1 MMQNFNILHEFTKQH
16 ARQTS
21 CIYSYYVERAV
32 AVKNR
37 SWWRGPGCCV
47 RVKSTETCPH
57 LTKRWRK
64 NFPGGLWGKD
74 ELFARDN
81 HFYLFLPAV
90 FSLPSTFRPNW
101 QSRTKLVIMASCTS
115 LSLSLSSLLIF
126 SHWSSHH
133 WAMEWGRDTGERKQK
148 KKKLFMPSDDDMYP
162 WVFPFHPRPDRR
174 VALTYVSLDYPTVY
188 SPFWL
193 EIFLH
198 IISHPL
204 LGLTGLVCCSVGR
217 WKVTR
222 KSEHE

>member
-32 AVKNR
+32 AVRNR

-115 LSLSLSSLLIF
+115 LSLSLISSHLLSLILSSLG
-126 SHWSSHH
+126 HGMRQRYWR
-133 WAMEWGRDTGERKQK
+133 AETK

-174 VALTYVSLDYPTVY
+174 VALAYVSLDYPTVY
-188 SPFWL
+188 SPFWF

>member
-115 LSLSLSSLLIF
+115 LSLSLSHLFSSSLTDPLIIGPWNEAEILE
-126 SHWSSHH
+126 S
-133 WAMEWGRDTGERKQK
+133 GNK

-188 SPFWL
+188 SPFWF

>member
-115 LSLSLSSLLIF
+115 LSLSLSHLFSSSLTDPLIIGPWNEAEILESGNKKKSF
-126 SHWSSHH
+126 SCLQMMTCIREFFRFIR
-133 WAMEWGRDTGERKQK
+133 AQTGELRSLMFPLIIR
-148 KKKLFMPSDDDMYP
+148 LFTPLFDLKFSC
-162 WVFPFHPRPDRR
+162 
-174 VALTYVSLDYPTVY
+174 TSSPTHY
-188 SPFWL
+188 
-193 EIFLH
+193 
-198 IISHPL
+198 
-204 LGLTGLVCCSVGR
+204 
-217 WKVTR
+217 
-222 KSEHE
+222 